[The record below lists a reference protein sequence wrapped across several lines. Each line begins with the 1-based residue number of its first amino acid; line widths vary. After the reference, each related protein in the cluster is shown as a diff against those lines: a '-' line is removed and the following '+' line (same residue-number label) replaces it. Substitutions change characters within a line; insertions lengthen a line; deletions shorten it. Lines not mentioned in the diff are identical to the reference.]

1 MRIVGF
7 ILLTFITSVAF
18 GQRYWVATTPGN
30 WNNTANW
37 SAASGGAGGAS
48 VPGPADLVVFDGAGG
63 ANGNCN
69 LDIAPTVN
77 GITVNGYGG
86 TIDLLGFT
94 LTTTGTNTF
103 TSGTIAN
110 TGGSASVA
118 LNTAGTTTFN
128 GATVGADVTG
138 STGRIFFNGSTF
150 NGTVA
155 VTKSGTG
162 NDNSTGNNIFNGV
175 TTITNNSDSQIMLG
189 NGNPDQFNAATTFN
203 NNGTYRFHFAQN
215 HNGFTTTFTDLTLN
229 SNKSGGTDQWSFF
242 AGEGTNTSFTV
253 SGNLTINCAGTL
265 QSNHRFL
272 NGGGSTATYG
282 GTVTVNNTNTN
293 AATDI
298 TLGTNGTSAYNGNL
312 VLSNSAGAGEIY
324 FNANAS
330 ASSTQAATQ
339 SISIGGGGFTGGR
352 IALRRFTQVSA
363 TQTLTLTGTSRIDIG
378 PGSSF
383 GGDVA
388 ITSPRIFLDGVSITG
403 NAYFEKTGTS
413 ADNSTGGNVISGT
426 TTIVNSSDSE
436 FNLANTNPDTFQG
449 LVTINNSGTS
459 RVQIGINSAGNVFNG
474 GLTINHDGNASGS
487 VNTIIARNAA
497 STATINGTLTLTSN
511 NANSNSG
518 IIIANDGTAAING
531 NIIVNSTNGR
541 GVYFGNAS
549 GVVTQGAG
557 FGVTSGTFNSGT
569 LSFSRFTQSGA
580 QPSTLSLSGSA
591 TLTVGTNSEFGGNVS
606 FTAPQVLLNG
616 CTYQG
621 TASIEKTG
629 AINDNGTG
637 GNTFNAAATLVNS
650 GSGYLRTAGTNPDIF
665 NDQLTVT
672 NTGTSLIYL
681 AHASAGN
688 EFNGNIVLNAT
699 SGNGIYFSDNG
710 AGSSTLAATRTL
722 SIGGSGFTSGEL
734 RIIRLTQLGTEDTNL
749 TLGGASSVLRAGPGT
764 TFGGNVDFRSP
775 QLYLDGITVAG
786 TSYLEK
792 TGATNNA
799 SDGGNIFTGQAN
811 VVNSGSGYLL
821 FGNGTR
827 DQFLGDAVFDNTGSY
842 RIYFA
847 HNHPGQTTTFAADLT
862 LNSNKSGGAD
872 QWSYLI
878 AENGTSSFSVGG
890 AFAINCLGAIRSDY
904 RLLNG
909 TGSSATY
916 SGTVSINNANSHP
929 STVIRMGENGT
940 STYSN
945 NISVANGGGASGI
958 IFNSNAAASSTMN
971 GTISAGA
978 FPGGTLNLNRFTQTG
993 VAAQNLTLTGSA
1005 TLNVGP
1011 NSSFEGDVMFLSP
1024 SLLLNGANY
1033 MGSAHLEKTGTS
1045 NDTGLGNNVFSALAV
1060 IVNNGSGNLRTNGNN
1075 TFNGSTTILN
1085 NASSDILLELTTGS
1099 AYNADVAFTNNG
1111 SSSIRVAYQGTS
1123 TFAGN
1128 ITVSNT
1134 GTGIYFCESTGTAT
1148 MASPAV
1154 IAIGSG
1160 FSTGELRLRNFSQTG
1175 VTAQALT
1182 LTGSALLTLGPSS
1195 SFDGDVTFT
1204 SPRLLLHGTTYNG
1217 AAYLEK
1223 TSVVNDDGNGGN
1235 TFNQIATIVNSGD
1248 SYLRTGITNPDIF
1261 QSTLTIVNSGA
1272 STIRLAD
1279 NSAGNQFN
1287 GNIELNSTFGGGIYF
1302 CNNANGTAT
1311 LAATRTIAV
1320 GGFGVISGDVRLI
1333 RFTQVGA
1340 TAQTLSL
1347 TGIATLTLGPSS
1359 TFDGD
1364 VNFSAPGLLLNGTT
1378 FNGTAALTKTG
1389 ASNDTGTGGNIFNLP
1404 ASITSSMT
1412 ASGQW
1417 VTANTSPDIFNDN
1430 VAVSNLG
1437 SNVIYLANNTAGN
1450 EFNGDITL
1458 ESGLGSG
1465 GIYFCNAS
1473 ATATATLNTGGSLLV
1488 GGAGFIDG
1496 RLRMRRFT
1504 QLGGTAQTLTLTGTG
1519 LLELGPSSTFNGNV
1533 DFRAPQFEL
1542 DGTTFNGTTRLEKTG
1557 ATNNDSQGNNIFNG
1571 ITTIANSGSGYFR
1584 FAVSALDQFNNDLIL
1599 ENTGTSTIRM
1609 ADVIAGSVFDGN
1621 IQVNSTLGGG
1631 IYFGNNPPAN
1641 ATLTAGHT
1649 ITVGSLGFS
1658 IGELRLDRFIQVGAT
1673 PQNMTLTGT
1682 ALLTIG
1688 PGSSYDGDVTFS
1700 APQLALSGG
1709 TFNGAATLTK
1719 TGATGNT
1726 GSGNNVF
1733 NSTTAITNSGT
1744 GNLRT
1749 NGNNVFG
1756 GPTTIANTGSGDLLL
1771 ELTTGSTYNN
1781 TVTFTNTGT
1790 SYIRAAYNGANTFN
1804 QNIIVNSTGGL
1815 GIYFCE
1821 NASGTSTLAATRTIA
1836 VGGTG
1841 FSAGDL
1847 RLDRFTQLGATAQ
1860 SLTFTGN
1867 AIFRTRNSSIWNG
1880 NLTVSAPRIFVENST
1895 FNGDASF
1902 TKTNSNTDTNAG
1914 GNTFNAETT
1923 FTNSGAGILRLANT
1937 SADTF
1942 NGNATF
1948 NQPAGTLQPAYNVAS
1963 NFHGNITVGGNSVM
1977 TFAAAGG
1984 SVVFAGSNAQTV
1996 SKTGTASPT
2005 FRRIELNK
2013 AGNNVTLA
2021 TDINLSINATFT
2033 AGVLNTDA
2041 TNIINFADNA
2051 TVTGGSNASHVDGP
2065 VMKTGNDA
2073 FVFPTGDA
2081 GIFRSIAIS
2090 APSNVAHAFT
2100 AEYFFSAQAFGNEST
2115 YDPSFFSVSS
2125 CEHWI
2130 LDRTSGTSNV
2140 SVTLSWN
2147 SSDCT
2152 GPYITD
2158 PATLRVTRWNGSSWV
2173 NHGNGGTTGTS
2184 ANGTI
2189 VSSGAVTSFS
2199 PFTLA
2204 STTSANPL
2212 PIELIEFVAVPNM
2225 NSVGLHWSTLSE
2237 LNNDFFTIERSESGV
2252 EFEELAWIKGA
2263 GTTNQKQI
2271 YTYEDT
2277 QPLSGL
2283 SYYRLKQT
2291 DFDKSVSYSEIVK
2304 VNLGAPGI
2312 MVLYPN
2318 PVNQAE
2324 FVTANSID
2332 VFALYNSLGQMVV
2345 QTERTRE
2352 IDIKGLPAGVYTVRS
2367 ASGNVTRLVIH

>member
-1 MRIVGF
+1 MRIIVF
-7 ILLTFITSVAF
+7 IFLIFITSGAF
-18 GQRYWVATTPGN
+18 GQRYWVASATGN

-37 SAASGGAGGAS
+37 STTSGGAGGAS
-48 VPGPADLVVFDGAGG
+48 VPGAADQVFFNGAGG
-63 ANGNCN
+63 SNGNCN
-69 LDIAPTVN
+69 LDVAPTVA
-77 GITVNGYGG
+77 GISVNGYSG

-110 TGGSASVA
+110 TGGAASLA
-118 LNTAGTTTFN
+118 LNTTGTTTFN
-128 GATVGADVTG
+128 GTIFGANVTG
-138 STGRIFFNGSTF
+138 TTGRLLFNGSTF
-150 NGTVA
+150 NGTVS

-175 TTITNNSDSQIMLG
+175 TTITNISDSQIMLG
-189 NGNPDQFNAATTFN
+189 NGNPDQFNATTTFN
-203 NNGTYRFHFAQN
+203 NNGAYRFHFAQS
-215 HNGFTTTFTDLTLN
+215 HNGLTTTFTDLTLN
-229 SNKSGGTDQWSFF
+229 TNKSGGTDQWSFF
-242 AGEGTNTSFTV
+242 AGEGTNTSFSI

-272 NGGGSTATYG
+272 NGTGSTATYG

-293 AATDI
+293 TATDI
-298 TLGTNGTSAYNGNL
+298 TLGNNGTSTYNGNI
-312 VLSNSAGAGEIY
+312 VLTNTAGEIY
-324 FNANAS
+324 FNAGAS
-330 ASSTQAATQ
+330 ASSTQGATR
-339 SISIGGGGFTGGR
+339 SISVGGGGFTGGR

-363 TQTLTLTGTSRIDIG
+363 TQTLTLTGTSRIDVG
-378 PGSSF
+378 PNSSF
-383 GGDVA
+383 GGDLT

-403 NAYFEKTGTS
+403 NAFFEKTGSTN
-413 ADNSTGGNVISGT
+413 DNSAGGNSISGT
-426 TTIVNSSDSE
+426 TTIVNSGDSE
-436 FNLANTNPDTFQG
+436 FNLADTNPDTYQG

-459 RVQIGINSAGNVFNG
+459 RVQIGITSAGNLFNG
-474 GLTINHDGNASGS
+474 GLTINHNGNASGS
-487 VNTIIARNAA
+487 VNTIIARNGA

-518 IIIANDGTAAING
+518 IIIANDGTVAING
-531 NIIVNSTNGR
+531 NIVVNSTNGR

-549 GVVTQGAG
+549 GSVTQSAG
-557 FGVTSGTFNSGT
+557 FGVASGTFNSGG

-580 QPSTLSLSGSA
+580 QPSTLTLTGSSS
-591 TLTVGTNSEFGGNVS
+591 LTVGTTSEFGGNVS

-629 AINDNGTG
+629 AGNNSGTG
-637 GNTFNAAATLVNS
+637 GNTFNGVTTLTNS
-650 GSGYLRTAGTNPDIF
+650 GSGHLLTANNNPDIF
-665 NDQLTVT
+665 NADLTVT
-672 NTGTSLIYL
+672 NSGSNLIYL
-681 AHASAGN
+681 AHNSAGN
-688 EFNGNIVLNAT
+688 QFNGNITLNSIGT
-699 SGNGIYFSDNG
+699 SSGIYFSNNSG
-710 AGSSTLAATRTL
+710 GSSTLAATR
-722 SIGGSGFTSGEL
+722 SISLGGSGFTAGEL
-734 RIIRLTQLGTEDTNL
+734 RIIRMTQLGTENTNL
-749 TLGGASSVLRAGPGT
+749 ILGGASAVLRVGPNT
-764 TFGGNVDFRSP
+764 TFGGDVDFRSP

-786 TSYLEK
+786 TSNLEK
-792 TGATNNA
+792 TGATNDA
-799 SDGGNIFTGQAN
+799 SLGGNVFNGAVT
-811 VVNSGSGYLL
+811 VTNSGSGYLL
-821 FGNGTR
+821 FGNGSR
-827 DQFLGDAVFDNTGSY
+827 DQFLSTAVFDNTGSF

-847 HNHPGQTTTFAADLT
+847 HNHPGETTTFASSLT
-862 LNSNKSGGAD
+862 LNSNKSGGSD
-872 QWSYLI
+872 QYSYLI

-890 AFAINCLGAIRSDY
+890 AFAINCFGGIRSDF

-909 TGSSATY
+909 TGSSATF
-916 SGTVSINNANSHP
+916 SSTVTINNANAHP

-945 NISVANGGGASGI
+945 NVSVANSGGSSGI
-958 IFNSNAAASSTMN
+958 IFNSNASASSTMS
-971 GTISAGA
+971 GVISAGT
-978 FPGGTLNLNRFTQTG
+978 FSGGTLNLNRFTQTG
-993 VAAQNLTLTGSA
+993 TSLQTLTLTGSA
-1005 TLNVGP
+1005 TLNIGP
-1011 NSSFEGDVMFLSP
+1011 SSSFEGDVMFLAP
-1024 SLLLNGANY
+1024 SLLLNGTTY
-1033 MGSAHLEKTGTS
+1033 MGTTHLEKTGTT
-1045 NDTGLGNNVFSALAV
+1045 NDSGVGNNIFSGQAV

-1075 TFNGSTTILN
+1075 TFNGLTTIIN
-1085 NASSDILLELTTGS
+1085 NSSSDILLELSAGS
-1099 AYNADVAFTNNG
+1099 AYNGNVTFTNNG
-1111 SSSIRVAYQGTS
+1111 SSTIRVGYQGTT

-1128 ITVSNT
+1128 ITVSNS
-1134 GTGIYFCESTGTAT
+1134 GTGILFCESTGTAT
-1148 MASPAV
+1148 MASPGV
-1154 IAIGSG
+1154 ITVGTG
-1160 FSTGELRLRNFSQTG
+1160 FSTGELRLRSFTQTG
-1175 VTAQALT
+1175 ATAQTLT

-1217 AAYLEK
+1217 AAHLEK
-1223 TSVVNDDGNGGN
+1223 TSVGNDDGNGGN

-1248 SYLRTGITNPDIF
+1248 SYLRTGVSNPDVF

-1302 CNNANGTAT
+1302 CNNTNGTAT

-1340 TAQTLSL
+1340 TAQNLSL
-1347 TGIATLTLGPSS
+1347 SGIATLTLGPTS
-1359 TFDGD
+1359 TFGGD

-1378 FNGTAALTKTG
+1378 FDGVATLSKTG
-1389 ASNDTGTGGNIFNLP
+1389 ASNDGGTGGNIFNFS
-1404 ASITSSMT
+1404 ASITCAAT
-1412 ASGQW
+1412 ASGQLI
-1417 VTANTSPDIFNDN
+1417 TANSSPDTFNSN
-1430 VAVSNLG
+1430 LNVSNFG
-1437 SNVIYLANNTAGN
+1437 SNIIYLANNTAGN
-1450 EFNGDITL
+1450 NFNGNITF

-1465 GIYFCNAS
+1465 GIYFCNNSAA
-1473 ATATATLNTGGSLLV
+1473 ATATINTGGSLLV

-1496 RLRMRRFT
+1496 RLRLRRFS
-1504 QLGGTAQTLTLTGTG
+1504 QLGGSAQAVTLTGTA
-1519 LLELGPSSTFNGNV
+1519 LFELGPSSSFSGNV

-1557 ATNNDSQGNNIFNG
+1557 ASNNDSQGDNVFNG
-1571 ITTIANSGSGYFR
+1571 VTTIANSGSGYFR

-1631 IYFGNNPPAN
+1631 IYFGDNPPAN

-1688 PGSSYDGDVTFS
+1688 PGSSYDGDVNFN

-1726 GSGNNVF
+1726 GTGGNIF
-1733 NSTTAITNSGT
+1733 NSTTVITNSGS
-1744 GNLRT
+1744 GVLRT
-1749 NGNNVFG
+1749 NGSNTFS
-1756 GPTTIANTGSGDLLL
+1756 GPTTIVNSGSADILL
-1771 ELTTGSTYNN
+1771 ELNTGSTYNN

-1790 SYIRAAYNGANTFN
+1790 SNIRAAYNGANTF
-1804 QNIIVNSTGGL
+1804 QDIIVNSTGGL

-1821 NASGTSTLAATRTIA
+1821 NAAGSASLAATRTIT

-1841 FSAGDL
+1841 FSGGDL
-1847 RLDRFTQLGATAQ
+1847 RLDRFTQVGATAQ

-1867 AIFRTRNSSIWNG
+1867 AVFRTRNSSVWNG
-1880 NLTVSAPRIFVENST
+1880 NLTVSAPRIFVEGST
-1895 FNGDASF
+1895 FNGTASF
-1902 TKTNSNTDTNAG
+1902 TKTDSNTDTNAG
-1914 GNTFNAETT
+1914 GNTFNGVTT
-1923 FTNSGAGILRLANT
+1923 FVNSGAGTFRLANST
-1937 SADTF
+1937 GDNF
-1942 NGNATF
+1942 NNHVTF
-1948 NQPAGTLQPAYNVAS
+1948 NQTAGTIQPAYNVAS
-1963 NFHGNITVGGNSVM
+1963 NFAGNITVNGSSSI

-1984 SVVFAGSNAQTV
+1984 TANFTGGNAQAIIR
-1996 SKTGTASPT
+1996 SGSASPI
-2005 FRRIELNK
+2005 FRRMQFSKSANT
-2013 AGNNVTLA
+2013 VTLN
-2021 TDINLSINATFT
+2021 TDISGTIKATFVT
-2033 AGVLNTDA
+2033 GVLATDA

-2065 VMKTGNDA
+2065 VRKIGNDV
-2073 FVFPTGDA
+2073 FSFPTGDG
-2081 GIFRSIAIS
+2081 GIYRSIAIS
-2090 APSNVAHAFT
+2090 APSNTTHTFT
-2100 AEYFFSAQAFGNEST
+2100 AEYFKTPQAFGNEST
-2115 YDPSFFSVSS
+2115 YDPSFYSVSS
-2125 CEHWI
+2125 CEFWT
-2130 LDRTSGTSNV
+2130 LDRTPVVGGSNV
-2140 SVTLSWN
+2140 LVTLSWN

-2158 PATLRVTRWNGSSWV
+2158 PSTLRVTRWNGSSWV

-2184 ANGTI
+2184 ASGTI
-2189 VSSGAVTSFS
+2189 VSSGVITSFS
-2199 PFTLA
+2199 PITLA

-2212 PIELIEFVAVPNM
+2212 PIELVEFVAIPNVT
-2225 NSVGLHWSTLSE
+2225 SVGLRWTTLSE
-2237 LNNDFFTIERSESGV
+2237 LNNDFFTIERSGSGV
-2252 EFEELAWIKGA
+2252 EFEELALIRGA
-2263 GTTNQKQI
+2263 GTTDQKRT

-2277 QPLSGL
+2277 KPLDGT

-2304 VNLGAPGI
+2304 VNLEAPEV

-2318 PVNQAE
+2318 PVNQSE
-2324 FVTANSID
+2324 IVTANSTD

-2345 QTERTRE
+2345 KTEYTRE
-2352 IDIKGLPAGVYTVRS
+2352 IDTKGLPAGVYTVRS
-2367 ASGNVTRLVIH
+2367 ASGSVTRLVIR